1 MPIVYQ
7 ALDRDAQEIRI
18 LILRPDADSS
28 FPYRCDLEHVP
39 LADAGTFSALSYV
52 WGPQEENRA
61 PVDVDYSVRD
71 ATTGESMYVASFST
85 TIGENLSWALLN
97 LRGGRDDEL
106 RLWVDALCIDQ
117 ADDAEK
123 TWQVQ
128 LMGDIYAAAA
138 TTLVW
143 LGPTADN
150 RDGPQMF
157 SLDAVALVADR
168 LQRFECWR
176 TCGYAPMSV
185 WLSRGANWTRRDDEM
200 ESQAQR
206 DVMRAGRQIMGMID
220 EIPRLFILL
229 NNLAKCPWW
238 TRAWVLQE
246 LLLANKVAFAFG
258 DRRVDGDMFVLVMH
272 LAWGMRDSLLLHD
285 SPLLNAAK
293 NAIVHNYA
301 RNHIPELNPRMLG
314 TLTMR
319 AIPGRYLGLD
329 HLLTMCYLG
338 SYGQDAA
345 IHSTDPRDLIFALL
359 GLANDALGIE
369 INYALSAADVFNR
382 ASMAFLRA
390 GDGSFL
396 VLPRRLARPT
406 ATTAAIRGLESW
418 AVNWSEFPYNGL
430 TWRSFNA
437 CGGTKA
443 QASEV
448 MFMDPGEDEPAIKIV
463 LRLAGTVLCTVAT
476 VGPTF
481 RQAFQSDSQD
491 FRDTDYT
498 DFDRDAPEL
507 QQISERLQ
515 LPGRDIPAVD
525 DHALQFLLQRRWL
538 RELLARVA
546 EARRSSAN
554 NNTSGSDVPAPVPAA
569 EMPNWKVSL
578 DVALLGGNTIMNEDG
593 SHAQLF
599 ERVNSESDLLDPL
612 TWLSALTHGSGWAYL
627 ADTRRLAYQ
636 SRSFASA
643 DGRVGYVPDSAEPG
657 DLVVVFYGVPAP
669 LVLGSLGNGS
679 YVVKGPAYVHG
690 VMKGEFVA
698 EQPQPTEFLLA

>member
-1 MPIVYQ
+1 MSIAYQ
-7 ALDRDAQEIRI
+7 PLDKDAKEIRI
-18 LILRPDADSS
+18 LVLRPDADNS

-39 LADAGTFSALSYV
+39 LAVAGVFTALSYV
-52 WGPQEENRA
+52 WGGQEENRA

-71 ATTGESMYVASFST
+71 ATTAEPVYVASFST
-85 TIGENLSWALLN
+85 TIGENLSWALLH
-97 LRGGRDDEL
+97 LRSGRDDEL
-106 RLWVDALCIDQ
+106 RLWVDALCINQ

-150 RDGPQMF
+150 RNGPQMF

-176 TCGYAPMSV
+176 TYGYARMSL
-185 WLSRGANWTRRDDEM
+185 WLSRGVNWTLRDDEM

-206 DVMRAGRQIMGMID
+206 DVMRTGRHIMGMID
-220 EIPRLFILL
+220 DIPKLFVLL
-229 NNLAKCPWW
+229 NNLATCPWW

-246 LLLANKVAFAFG
+246 LLLAKNVTFAFG
-258 DRRVDGDMFVLVMH
+258 DRRVDGDLFVLVMH

-285 SPLLNAAK
+285 SPLLDAARNA
-293 NAIVHNYA
+293 VVRDYA
-301 RNHIPELNPRMLG
+301 RNDIPELNPRMLG

-319 AIPGRYLGLD
+319 VIPGRRLSLN
-329 HLLTMCYLG
+329 HLMTMCYLG

-345 IHSTDPRDLIFALL
+345 IRATDPRDLIFALL

-396 VLPRRLARPT
+396 VLPRRLAQPT
-406 ATTAAIRGLESW
+406 ATTTAIRGLKSW
-418 AVNWSEFPYNGL
+418 AVDWSEFPYNGL
-430 TWRSFNA
+430 TWRSFDA

-443 QASEV
+443 HASEV
-448 MFMDPGEDEPAIKIV
+448 MFLDPGEDQPAIKLV
-463 LRLAGTVLCTVAT
+463 LRLAGTVLGTVAT
-476 VGPTF
+476 IGPTF
-481 RQAFQSDSQD
+481 RQVFQSDSHD
-491 FRDTDYT
+491 FRDADYT
-498 DFDRDAPEL
+498 DFDRDVPEM
-507 QQISERLQ
+507 QQLRDRLR
-515 LPGRDIPAVD
+515 LHGGHIPAVD
-525 DHALQFLLQRRWL
+525 DYALQFLLQRRWL

-546 EARRSSAN
+546 EARRSSASKS
-554 NNTSGSDVPAPVPAA
+554 TSGSDMSFPGTAA
-569 EMPNWKVSL
+569 ETPDWKVAL

-593 SHAQLF
+593 SHAQLS
-599 ERVNSESDLLDPL
+599 ERLNSEFDFLDPL
-612 TWLSALTHGSGWAYL
+612 PWLSASTHGSGWAYL

-657 DLVVVFYGVPAP
+657 DLVVVFFGVPAP
-669 LVLGSLGNGS
+669 LVLGGLGNGS
-679 YVVKGPAYVHG
+679 YAVKGPAYVHG

-698 EQPQPTEFLLA
+698 GKPQPTEFLLA